1 MIGIQIQRAATFV
14 VLSVAVGISGLAD
27 ADDIVQLSG
36 KHITLTTDIDDASQ
50 RKDLV
55 ESFDAAVPQWSS
67 FWGLPDTALQGFHV
81 RAFVMK
87 NKQAF
92 GLAGYIPATLPNFPY
107 GYALQDR
114 VWIVAQKSEYY
125 TRHLLLHEGVHA
137 LAFDQF
143 GGTGP
148 SWFMEGTAE
157 MLSVHRGQGDRTVIN
172 EVPVDRDAVPYWG
185 RFKVMNQSRQQDA
198 IPSLAHVLGY
208 PRDLQSDVESYGWS
222 WAAVMLLE
230 RYPDTRSALI
240 AAANNGKRSSA
251 IFNNDLRRE
260 LQSNWPLVKARWQ
273 LMCHHLGYGFDW
285 DRERVDLSMNDQVWD
300 GSDLKVQVKADRGWQ
315 SIGVRLREGMKINVV
330 PKGEC
335 TLADEPKP
343 WLSRPSGVTV
353 RYHRGRPLG
362 QLLGCMVTDSSDD
375 AKNLEPQKVAPFT
388 RAAQVLI
395 RKDCWLL
402 FRVNDALGELA
413 DNRGQ
418 YEVKITQAKN

>member
-1 MIGIQIQRAATFV
+1 MFLILVVGTFGQA
-14 VLSVAVGISGLAD
+14 SAG
-27 ADDIVQLSG
+27 DIVQLSG

-50 RKDLV
+50 RNDLV
-55 ESFDAAVPQWSS
+55 VSFDAAVPQWSS
-67 FWGLPDTALQGFHV
+67 FWGLPDAALQGFHV
-81 RAFVMK
+81 RAFVME

-92 GLAGYIPATLPNFPY
+92 GLAGHIPVSVPNFPY

-114 VWIVAQKSEYY
+114 VWVVAQKSEYY

-157 MLSVHRGQGDRTVIN
+157 MLSVHSAQGDRTVIN
-172 EVPVDRDAVPYWG
+172 QVPVDRDAVPYWG
-185 RFKVMNQSRQQDA
+185 RFKVMDQSRQQDA

-222 WAAVMLLE
+222 WAAVMLLD
-230 RYPDTRSALI
+230 RYQDTRPALI

-260 LQSNWPLVKARWQ
+260 LQRDWPLVKARWQ
-273 LMCHHLGYGFDW
+273 LMCHELDYGFDW

-300 GSDLKVQVKADRGWQ
+300 GGDLHVQVKADRGWQ
-315 SIGVRLREGMKINVV
+315 SIGVRLQAGTKINVV
-330 PKGEC
+330 PNGEC
-335 TLADEPKP
+335 TLANEPKP
-343 WLSRPSGVTV
+343 WKSHPSGVTV
-353 RYHRGRPLG
+353 RYHGGRPLG

-375 AKNLEPQKVAPFT
+375 AKKLTPLKVAPIT
-388 RAAQVLI
+388 RASQVPI
-395 RKDCWLL
+395 KQDCWLL

-413 DNRGQ
+413 DNRGS
-418 YEVKITQAKN
+418 YEVMITQAKD